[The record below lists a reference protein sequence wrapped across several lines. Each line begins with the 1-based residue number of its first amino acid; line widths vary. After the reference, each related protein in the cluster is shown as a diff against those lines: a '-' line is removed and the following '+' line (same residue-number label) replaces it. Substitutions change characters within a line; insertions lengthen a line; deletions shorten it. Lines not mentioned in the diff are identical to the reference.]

1 MVFYPEGPT
10 KEDMGSADFI
20 LLINMLVA
28 GLLAAAFMAV
38 AVYGTRGVSARW
50 LATSYLLGMVY
61 CVVEVT
67 IPAFA
72 DARLPVVTAFAVF
85 LGATIAFNG
94 GLAHKY
100 GVRPPWAP
108 MLSFLVV
115 ASVAVYLV
123 QDLPRQSLTRMM
135 AYQLPYAVM
144 QLAALGIVLS
154 SRQRLGWLDYA
165 LALVLGA
172 SALQFASKPLIA
184 GALGG
189 WGAYPQAYVT
199 TSYALVSQS
208 LGTVF
213 ALALALLA
221 LAVLVRDALAEAT
234 SKSETDTLS
243 RLFNRGGFERH
254 ADLAMRDAVRRGV
267 PVALVIADLDY
278 FKNINDSYGHA
289 CGDRVIE
296 TFAGFLREA
305 AAEHHVAG
313 RIGGEEFAI
322 ILPGTNL
329 AAARL
334 FAEGARNAFGA
345 LPIEGLPADHRCSA
359 SFGVAELAA
368 EESFADLLR
377 RADAALYEAKNAGR
391 DCVRVSGAPRRRQT
405 PTIFNGKG

>member
-1 MVFYPEGPT
+1 
-10 KEDMGSADFI
+10 MGSADFI
-20 LLINMLVA
+20 LMINLLVA
-28 GLLAAAFMAV
+28 GLLSAAFMAI
-38 AVYGTRGVSARW
+38 AVHDSGRVSARW
-50 LATSYLLGMVY
+50 LAFSYLLGMAY
-61 CVVEVT
+61 FAIEFS

-72 DARLPVVTAFAVF
+72 DARLPVVAAFAVF

-100 GVRPPWAP
+100 GVRPPWAT
-108 MLSFLVV
+108 MLCFLVV
-115 ASVAVYLV
+115 TSVAVYLV
-123 QDLPRQSLTRMM
+123 QDLPRHSLTRMM
-135 AYQLPYAVM
+135 AYQLPYAAM
-144 QLAALGIVLS
+144 QFVALGIVLS
-154 SRQRLGWLDYA
+154 SRQRLARLDHV

-172 SALQFASKPLIA
+172 SAVQFASKPLIA

-189 WGAYPQAYVT
+189 WGANPQAYVQ

-213 ALALALLA
+213 GLALALLA

-234 SKSETDTLS
+234 SKSETDALS

-278 FKNINDSYGHA
+278 FKSINDSYGHA

-345 LPIEGLPADHRCSA
+345 LPIDGLPADHRCSA
-359 SFGVAELAA
+359 SFGVAELADN
-368 EESFADLLR
+368 EGFADLLR
-377 RADAALYEAKNAGR
+377 RADAALYHAKNAGR
-391 DCVRVSGAPRRRQT
+391 DCVRVSGVSARRHT
-405 PTIFNGKG
+405 PAIFNGKG

>member
-1 MVFYPEGPT
+1 
-10 KEDMGSADFI
+10 MGSADFI
-20 LLINMLVA
+20 LMINLLVA
-28 GLLAAAFMAV
+28 GLLAAAFMTI
-38 AVYGTRGVSARW
+38 AVYDTGRVSARW
-50 LATSYLLGMVY
+50 LAFSYLLGMAY
-61 CVVEVT
+61 FAIEFS

-72 DARLPVVTAFAVF
+72 DARLPVVAAFAVF

-100 GVRPPWAP
+100 GVRPPWPP
-108 MLSFLVV
+108 MLCFLVV

-123 QDLPRQSLTRMM
+123 QDLPRHSLTRMM
-135 AYQLPYAVM
+135 AYQLPYAAM
-144 QLAALGIVLS
+144 QFAALGIVLS
-154 SRQRLGWLDYA
+154 SRQRLARLDHV

-172 SALQFASKPLIA
+172 SAVQFASKPFIA

-189 WGAYPQAYVT
+189 WGANPQAYVQ

-213 ALALALLA
+213 GLALALLA
-221 LAVLVRDALAEAT
+221 LAVLVRDVLAEAT
-234 SKSETDTLS
+234 SKSETDALS
-243 RLFNRGGFERH
+243 GLFNRGGFERH

-278 FKNINDSYGHA
+278 FKSINDSYGHA

-345 LPIEGLPADHRCSA
+345 LPIDGLPADHRCSA
-359 SFGVAELAA
+359 SFGVAELTADEGFAA
-368 EESFADLLR
+368 LLR

-391 DCVRVSGAPRRRQT
+391 DCVRVSGVARRRAT
-405 PTIFNGKG
+405 PTVFNGKG

>member
-1 MVFYPEGPT
+1 
-10 KEDMGSADFI
+10 MGSADFI
-20 LLINMLVA
+20 LMINLLVA
-28 GLLAAAFMAV
+28 GLLAAAFMAI
-38 AVYGTRGVSARW
+38 AVYDAGRVSARW
-50 LATSYLLGMVY
+50 LAFSYLLGMAY
-61 CVVEVT
+61 FAIEFS

-72 DARLPVVTAFAVF
+72 DARLPVVAAFAVF
-85 LGATIAFNG
+85 LSATIAFNG

-108 MLSFLVV
+108 MLCFLVV
-115 ASVAVYLV
+115 ASVAVYLA
-123 QDLPRQSLTRMM
+123 QDLPRHSLTRMM
-135 AYQLPYAVM
+135 AYQLPYAAM
-144 QLAALGIVLS
+144 QFAALGIVLS
-154 SRQRLGWLDYA
+154 CPQRLGRLDHL

-172 SALQFASKPLIA
+172 SAVQFASKPLIA

-189 WGAYPQAYVT
+189 WGANPQAYVQT
-199 TSYALVSQS
+199 AYALVSQS

-213 ALALALLA
+213 GLALALLA
-221 LAVLVRDALAEAT
+221 LAVLVRDVLAEAT
-234 SKSETDTLS
+234 SKSETDALS

-278 FKNINDSYGHA
+278 FKSINDSYGHA

-305 AAEHHVAG
+305 AAKHHVAG

-345 LPIEGLPADHRCSA
+345 LPIEGVPADHRCSA

-368 EESFADLLR
+368 EEGFADLLR

-391 DCVRVSGAPRRRQT
+391 DCVRVSGSARRRQA
-405 PTIFNGKG
+405 PTVFNGKG

>member
-1 MVFYPEGPT
+1 
-10 KEDMGSADFI
+10 MGSADFI
-20 LLINMLVA
+20 LMINMLVA

-38 AVYGTRGVSARW
+38 AVYGTGRVSARW
-50 LATSYLLGMVY
+50 LAFSYLLGMAY
-61 CVVEVT
+61 FAVEFS

-72 DARLPVVTAFAVF
+72 DARLPVVAAFAVF

-108 MLSFLVV
+108 MLWFLVA
-115 ASVAVYLV
+115 ASVTVYLV

-135 AYQLPYAVM
+135 AYQLPYAAM
-144 QLAALGIVLS
+144 QFAALGIVLS
-154 SRQRLGWLDYA
+154 SRQRLAWLDHL

-172 SALQFASKPLIA
+172 SAVQFASKPLIA

-189 WGAYPQAYVT
+189 WGANPQAYVQT
-199 TSYALVSQS
+199 AYALVSQS

-213 ALALALLA
+213 GLALALLA
-221 LAVLVRDALAEAT
+221 LAVLVRDALNEAT

-278 FKNINDSYGHA
+278 FKSINDSYGHA

-296 TFAGFLREA
+296 SFAGFLREA

-359 SFGVAELAA
+359 SFGVAELTAD
-368 EESFADLLR
+368 EGFADLLR

-391 DCVRVSGAPRRRQT
+391 DCVRVSIGARRRHT

>member
-1 MVFYPEGPT
+1 MVFCPERST

-20 LLINMLVA
+20 LMINFVVA
-28 GLLAAAFMAV
+28 GLLAAAFMAI
-38 AVYGTRGVSARW
+38 AVYDTGRVSARW
-50 LATSYLLGMVY
+50 LAFSYLLGMAY
-61 CVVEVT
+61 FAIEFS

-72 DARLPVVTAFAVF
+72 DARLPVVAAFAVLF
-85 LGATIAFNG
+85 GATLAFNG

-100 GVRPPWAP
+100 DVRPPWAP
-108 MLSFLVV
+108 MLCFLVV
-115 ASVAVYLV
+115 ASVSVYLV

-135 AYQLPYAVM
+135 AYQLPYATM
-144 QLAALGIVLS
+144 QFAALGIVLS
-154 SRQRLGWLDYA
+154 SRQRLARLDHV

-172 SALQFASKPLIA
+172 SAVQFASKPLIA

-189 WGAYPQAYVT
+189 WGANPQAYVQT
-199 TSYALVSQS
+199 AYALVSQS

-213 ALALALLA
+213 GLALALLA
-221 LAVLVRDALAEAT
+221 LAVLVRDALNEAT
-234 SKSETDTLS
+234 SKSETDALS
-243 RLFNRGGFERH
+243 RLFNRRGFERH

-278 FKNINDSYGHA
+278 FKSINDSYGHA

-296 TFAGFLREA
+296 SFASFLREA

-368 EESFADLLR
+368 DEGFADLLR
-377 RADAALYEAKNAGR
+377 RADGALYEAKNAGR
-391 DCVRVSGAPRRRQT
+391 DCVRVSGALRRRQT

>member
-1 MVFYPEGPT
+1 
-10 KEDMGSADFI
+10 
-20 LLINMLVA
+20 ML
-28 GLLAAAFMAV
+28 
-38 AVYGTRGVSARW
+38 
-50 LATSYLLGMVY
+50 
-61 CVVEVT
+61 C
-67 IPAFA
+67 
-72 DARLPVVTAFAVF
+72 
-85 LGATIAFNG
+85 
-94 GLAHKY
+94 
-100 GVRPPWAP
+100 
-108 MLSFLVV
+108 FLVV

-123 QDLPRQSLTRMM
+123 QDLPRHSLTRMM

-144 QLAALGIVLS
+144 QFTALGIVLS
-154 SRQRLGWLDYA
+154 SRQRLARLDHL

-172 SALQFASKPLIA
+172 SAVQFASKPLIA

-189 WGAYPQAYVT
+189 WGANPQAYVG

-213 ALALALLA
+213 GLALALLA
-221 LAVLVRDALAEAT
+221 LAVLVRDVLNEAT
-234 SKSETDTLS
+234 SKSETDALS

-278 FKNINDSYGHA
+278 FKSINDSYGHA

-334 FAEGARNAFGA
+334 FAEGAQRVRR
-345 LPIEGLPADHRCSA
+345 PADRWPA
-359 SFGVAELAA
+359 RRPLLQRE
-368 EESFADLLR
+368 LR
-377 RADAALYEAKNAGR
+377 RG
-391 DCVRVSGAPRRRQT
+391 GACRRRGFCRSPAARRRRALRCQECR
-405 PTIFNGKG
+405 PRLRARVRRAAAAPGADCLQRQGLRLGISPSESPYI

>member
-1 MVFYPEGPT
+1 
-10 KEDMGSADFI
+10 MGSADFI
-20 LLINMLVA
+20 LMINLAVA
-28 GLLAAAFMAV
+28 GLLAAAFMAI
-38 AVYGTRGVSARW
+38 AVYGTGRASARW
-50 LATSYLLGMVY
+50 LAFSYLLGMAY
-61 CVVEVT
+61 FGIEFS
-67 IPAFA
+67 IPSFS
-72 DARLPVVTAFAVF
+72 DARLPVVAAFAVF

-108 MLSFLVV
+108 MLCFLVV
-115 ASVAVYLV
+115 ASAAVYLV
-123 QDLPRQSLTRMM
+123 QDLPRQSLARMM
-135 AYQLPYAVM
+135 AYQLPYAAM
-144 QLAALGIVLS
+144 QFAALGIVLS
-154 SRQRLGWLDYA
+154 SRQRLAWLDHV

-172 SALQFASKPLIA
+172 SAVQFASKPFIA

-189 WGAYPQAYVT
+189 WGANPQAYVQT
-199 TSYALVSQS
+199 AYALVSQS

-213 ALALALLA
+213 GLALALLA
-221 LAVLVRDALAEAT
+221 LAVLVRDALSEAT
-234 SKSETDTLS
+234 SKSETDALS

-254 ADLAMRDAVRRGV
+254 AVFAMRDAVRRGV

-278 FKNINDSYGHA
+278 FKSINDSYGHA

-368 EESFADLLR
+368 GEGFADLLR

-391 DCVRVSGAPRRRQT
+391 DCVRVSGALRRRQT